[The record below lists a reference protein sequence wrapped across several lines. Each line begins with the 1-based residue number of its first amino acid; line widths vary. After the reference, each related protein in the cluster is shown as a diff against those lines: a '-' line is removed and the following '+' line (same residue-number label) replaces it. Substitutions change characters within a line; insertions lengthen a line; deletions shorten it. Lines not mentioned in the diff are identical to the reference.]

1 MRAWP
6 IISARTRSV
15 FVVAMQELRGLPVE
29 HTMSMSACN
38 WLPHQCARVL
48 CSASSDGCFRRYRL
62 HSYGFDDQ
70 IGNLTYFEEEYSSQR
85 NMVRIF
91 KVKDVDPVSKAFVKE
106 KWADYPTGEW

>member
-1 MRAWP
+1 
-6 IISARTRSV
+6 
-15 FVVAMQELRGLPVE
+15 
-29 HTMSMSACN
+29 MSMSACN
-38 WLPHQCARVL
+38 WLPHQCARSVF
-48 CSASSDGCFRRYRL
+48 CIIGTDFRRYRL